1 MKVFG
6 KSLLVLLTVSLFF
19 TMCKKE
25 NVQVEPQSIKLN
37 KTTLSL
43 TIDESAKLE
52 AEISPKETTNKTISW
67 ESNAPAI
74 ASVEN
79 GVVVAKA
86 QGEATISAK
95 CGKVTATCVVTVKAQ
110 TVPVESITLDKTSVE
125 MKEGEQLKLT
135 ATVAPSDAPQTVTW
149 TSSNPTVASVVDGNI
164 TALKVGKTTVTA
176 EAGGKQAQCEVTV
189 REKFE
194 FKMSVSNLSAL
205 DGEFKVEPSDPNK
218 TYVYTILRKSMCDE
232 IEARYNNDLIAA
244 DLDFWKEFG
253 DQSFLGSLVRGT
265 QTGKLSDAVT
275 SDMVLF
281 PDTEYVFYC
290 FGINDK
296 KEVTAPVEKYIFKSK
311 PSVPSDLKFEFE
323 LEKITQHALVGT
335 LKPSNTD
342 SYYIT
347 MQPKKFVDHYKKKEG
362 QGETIEGLSPI
373 HYMIFRCIAADR
385 REEKQ
390 LDDLILKGNFKL
402 EEGYFVNKKPN
413 SDYVLIAIGFDKE
426 KGITTAPFFYE
437 FKTAQ

>member
-125 MKEGEQLKLT
+125 IK
-135 ATVAPSDAPQTVTW
+135 
-149 TSSNPTVASVVDGNI
+149 
-164 TALKVGKTTVTA
+164 
-176 EAGGKQAQCEVTV
+176 
-189 REKFE
+189 REN
-194 FKMSVSNLSAL
+194 SLS
-205 DGEFKVEPSDPNK
+205 
-218 TYVYTILRKSMCDE
+218 
-232 IEARYNNDLIAA
+232 
-244 DLDFWKEFG
+244 
-253 DQSFLGSLVRGT
+253 
-265 QTGKLSDAVT
+265 
-275 SDMVLF
+275 
-281 PDTEYVFYC
+281 
-290 FGINDK
+290 
-296 KEVTAPVEKYIFKSK
+296 
-311 PSVPSDLKFEFE
+311 
-323 LEKITQHALVGT
+323 
-335 LKPSNTD
+335 
-342 SYYIT
+342 
-347 MQPKKFVDHYKKKEG
+347 
-362 QGETIEGLSPI
+362 
-373 HYMIFRCIAADR
+373 
-385 REEKQ
+385 
-390 LDDLILKGNFKL
+390 
-402 EEGYFVNKKPN
+402 
-413 SDYVLIAIGFDKE
+413 
-426 KGITTAPFFYE
+426 
-437 FKTAQ
+437 